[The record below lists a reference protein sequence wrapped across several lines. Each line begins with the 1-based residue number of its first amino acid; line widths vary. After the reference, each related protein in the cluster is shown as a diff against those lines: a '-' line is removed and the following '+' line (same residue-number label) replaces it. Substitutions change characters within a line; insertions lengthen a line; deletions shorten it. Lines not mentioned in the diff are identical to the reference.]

1 MRVVV
6 FVVAVIVVVV
16 VVVAA
21 TAAAAVE
28 EVAELQWQ
36 QAELEAMANIEN
48 WTRVSEATKGGLSG
62 LSFSSMARP
71 RLGL

>member
-1 MRVVV
+1 M
-6 FVVAVIVVVV
+6 
-16 VVVAA
+16 AA

-28 EVAELQWQ
+28 ELAEQ

-48 WTRVSEATKGGLSG
+48 WTRVAEAIKGGLSG